1 MITKEDLTK
10 RIAAAMVARDSL
22 RKTASRNVAAAT
34 KNNALL
40 EFQKTDSNLT
50 ADGFYGPNSK
60 AALAWYLQTTKDNV
74 VPDVNPKF
82 AKSAKTGQPIPVTW
96 KAPELAKTPEA
107 TKPAP
112 VATKTAPTTSKPAST
127 STLKP
132 ASKPTIATASK
143 PISKSAKKK
152 KKKKKK
158 GPDIASLSKSLG
170 KAAKFGQEVLSQNID
185 KVDAEEV
192 IAAVASGAPKIKKA
206 LKTMDA
212 ESNIARE
219 FAKIQ
224 SKGLKGIKKTLLR
237 GALQKDATSE
247 HRSLAK
253 RDNFRQTVLSQLK
266 DIRSQLAAKKA
277 GKGGGE
283 DYRIVGLLL

>member
-10 RIAAAMVARDSL
+10 RVAAAMQARDSL
-22 RKTASRNVAAAT
+22 AKAAIRNVALAT
-34 KNNALL
+34 KNAALL
-40 EFQKTDSNLT
+40 TFQKADGSLDV
-50 ADGFYGPNSK
+50 DGFYGPNSK
-60 AALAWYLQTTKDNV
+60 AALAWYLQTSSNKS

-82 AKSAKTGQPIPVTW
+82 AKSAKTGQPIAVTW
-96 KAPELAKTPEA
+96 KAPELAKTPET

-112 VATKTAPTTSKPAST
+112 VATKTAPTTSKPVST

-132 ASKPTIATASK
+132 ASKPTTAIASK
-143 PISKSAKKK
+143 PAK

-158 GPDIASLSKSLG
+158 GPDIGSLAKSLG
-170 KAAKFGQEVLSQNID
+170 KAAKFGQEVLTQNVG

-247 HRSLAK
+247 YRSLAK

-277 GKGGGE
+277 GKGGE